1 MLEQIGFILS
11 GGLGGGIK
19 SYIEHKGRVI
29 FPEKFENGFAL
40 GSLGDIIIGAGLSL
54 TTCDYFSTQWG
65 IPAAMTGVIIGL
77 GWATLVQVLVDK
89 FGSKIGDID
98 FREVKGNGAKTFK
111 NTSKIAAKTC
121 IFVPIV
127 KYLR

>member
-1 MLEQIGFILS
+1 MFEQIGFILS

-89 FGSKIGDID
+89 FGSKFYDFDDI
-98 FREVKGNGAKTFK
+98 RKGLKGTGKLAME
-111 NTSKIAAKTC
+111 TC
-121 IFVPIV
+121 VFVPII